1 MRFAILVAVVNIYS
15 YGDRVEHETIESSG
29 LVVTLS
35 CYCAQT
41 TVLKVKQQVPTAP
54 RNMFIKKDKQTQIK
68 LF

>member
-41 TVLKVKQQVPTAP
+41 TVLKVK
-54 RNMFIKKDKQTQIK
+54 
-68 LF
+68 